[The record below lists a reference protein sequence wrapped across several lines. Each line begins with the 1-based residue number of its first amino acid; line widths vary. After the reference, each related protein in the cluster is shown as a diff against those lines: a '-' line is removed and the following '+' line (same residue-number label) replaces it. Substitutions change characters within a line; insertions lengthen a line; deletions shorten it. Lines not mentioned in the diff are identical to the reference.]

1 MFDGIVTF
9 RICIP
14 NFFDNFFEWLRNLSI
29 FFLLQQ
35 KLFLHE
41 E

>member
-14 NFFDNFFEWLRNLSI
+14 NFFEWLRNLSI